1 MKYQCH
7 YDLFL
12 AHNIFAVCFV
22 CLGYF
27 LRTRASPIQR
37 SFQGC
42 MQLIQVDDQLADL
55 TAVEQ
60 GRMGAFENVSLDM
73 CAIIDRSEPTLL
85 PLLCLTTN
93 TGWHSDYQ
101 VQQTETVAV
110 SPPAA
115 SALGA
120 GSVALCLLS
129 LELTFFIPRL
139 QWQMRS
145 LIREQMLCENR
156 RPTLSYYL

>member
-1 MKYQCH
+1 M
-7 YDLFL
+7 
-12 AHNIFAVCFV
+12 CFV

-27 LRTRASPIQR
+27 LRTRASPLQR

-60 GRMGAFENVSLDM
+60 GKMGAFENVSLDM

-85 PLLCLTTN
+85 PLPCLSTN
-93 TGWHSDYQ
+93 TGWDLDYQ
-101 VQQTETVAV
+101 VQQTETVAL
-110 SPPAA
+110 SPLAA
-115 SALGA
+115 LALGA
-120 GSVALCLLS
+120 GSVAFCLLS
-129 LELTFFIPRL
+129 LELTFFIPWL

-145 LIREQMLCENR
+145 LISMQMLCESR
-156 RPTLSYYL
+156 RPALGCYL

>member
-1 MKYQCH
+1 MTEFLGKLSLYILIIKYQCH

-12 AHNIFAVCFV
+12 AHNVFAVCFV

-85 PLLCLTTN
+85 PLPCLSTN
-93 TGWHSDYQ
+93 TGWDSDYQ
-101 VQQTETVAV
+101 VQQTETVAL

-115 SALGA
+115 SVLGA

-145 LIREQMLCENR
+145 LIRE
-156 RPTLSYYL
+156 

>member
-1 MKYQCH
+1 M
-7 YDLFL
+7 
-12 AHNIFAVCFV
+12 CFV

-27 LRTRASPIQR
+27 LRTRASPLQR

-60 GRMGAFENVSLDM
+60 GKMGAFENVSLDM

-85 PLLCLTTN
+85 PLPCLSTN
-93 TGWHSDYQ
+93 TGWDLDYQ
-101 VQQTETVAV
+101 VQQTETVAL
-110 SPPAA
+110 SPLAA
-115 SALGA
+115 LALGA

-129 LELTFFIPRL
+129 LELTFFIPWL

-145 LIREQMLCENR
+145 LISMQMLCESR
-156 RPTLSYYL
+156 RPELGCYL